1 MKRILLF
8 TFALTVC
15 LASVPVWALFES
27 NKTLSEHAKIPMD
40 QAVKSALG
48 KVPGKA
54 VEAKMGKDEGRY
66 VYEIEIL
73 DANNKKHKV
82 YVDASDGKIVETK

>member
-1 MKRILLF
+1 MKQLLAIGLAVSF
-8 TFALTVC
+8 T
-15 LASVPVWALFES
+15 LASIPSWALFES
-27 NKTLSEHAKIPMD
+27 NKTLSEHAKIPME
-40 QAVKSALG
+40 QAVKAAQI

-73 DANNKKHKV
+73 DANKKNRWV
-82 YVDASDGKIVETK
+82 YVDASDGNIVNVK